1 MSRTLEGLNLGSLEL
16 FCLTAEHESFSGAA
30 AAAGLTPPAAS
41 RTIARLEERLGVRLF
56 ARTTRQVKLTEQGRA
71 FYLQCRQALTQLAE
85 AERMLNGTQTAASGT
100 VRVSLPTSYGHYRI
114 LPLLGEFRR
123 LYPAVT
129 LELQLSNRSIDFI
142 ADGFDLSIRARPQP
156 DSGLVV
162 RPIEEAALVIVAT
175 PEYLSQRG
183 TPRVPDDLENHELIE
198 FVLPMSG
205 QLVPWV
211 FVHEGKTQERL
222 FSGLLRCTE
231 DIIAPV
237 TLARHD
243 AGIAQTY
250 RFMVE
255 EDLRQG
261 RLVELLPDHAGAW
274 RPFSLVY
281 PANRHMPQRVR
292 VLVDFLIERLT
303 RRSPTA
309 LEA

>member
-71 FYLQCRQALTQLAE
+71 FYAQCRQALTQLAE

-100 VRVSLPTSYGHYRI
+100 VRISLPTSYGHYRI
-114 LPLLGEFRR
+114 LPLLGEFRHR
-123 LYPAVT
+123 YPGVT
-129 LELQLSNRSIDFI
+129 LDVQLSNRSIDFI

-162 RPIEEAALVIVAT
+162 RPIEEAVLVIVAA
-175 PEYLSQRG
+175 PEYLAQRG

-211 FVHEGKTQERL
+211 FAHEGKTRERL
-222 FSGLLRCTE
+222 FAGPLRCTE

-237 TLARHD
+237 TLARHG

-255 EDLRQG
+255 EDLRSG
-261 RLVELLPDHAGAW
+261 RLVELLPEYAGAW

-303 RRSPTA
+303 RRNPRT
-309 LEA
+309 

>member
-71 FYLQCRQALTQLAE
+71 FYVQCRQALTQLSE

-100 VRVSLPTSYGHYRI
+100 VRISLPTSYGHYRI

-162 RPIEEAALVIVAT
+162 RPIEEAALVIVAA
-175 PEYLSQRG
+175 PEYLAQRG
-183 TPRVPDDLENHELIE
+183 TPQVPDDLENHELIE

-211 FVHEGKTQERL
+211 FVHEGETQERL
-222 FSGLLRCTE
+222 FAGALRCTE

-237 TLARHD
+237 TLARHG

-255 EDLRQG
+255 EDLRSS
-261 RLVELLPDHAGAW
+261 RLVELLPDYSGAW

-303 RRSPTA
+303 RRSPQN
-309 LEA
+309 

>member
-71 FYLQCRQALTQLAE
+71 FYAQCRQALTQLAE

-100 VRVSLPTSYGHYRI
+100 VRISLPTSYGHYRI

-123 LYPAVT
+123 LYPGVT
-129 LELQLSNRSIDFI
+129 LDVQLSNRSIDFI

-162 RPIEEAALVIVAT
+162 RPIEEAVLVIVAA
-175 PEYLSQRG
+175 PEYLAQRG

-211 FVHEGKTQERL
+211 FMHEGETRERL
-222 FSGLLRCTE
+222 FAGPLRCTE

-237 TLARHD
+237 TLARHG

-255 EDLRQG
+255 EDLRSG
-261 RLVELLPDHAGAW
+261 RLVELLPEYAGAW

-303 RRSPTA
+303 RRNPRT
-309 LEA
+309 